1 MAEIYHES
9 PHIVDDQCLCGCDI
23 CTPEEGGCICPD
35 CRDCEIPGSPA
46 KSPIWRVTFKSHSM
60 GVRMY
65 HIDSTDQT
73 SAYFA
78 MLALEQRNWFVVGI
92 EELEDDDV

>member
-1 MAEIYHES
+1 MIFCVDNTCKYLEPHKHGFACDHTCSFCIEQDAEKAKT
-9 PHIVDDQCLCGCDI
+9 V
-23 CTPEEGGCICPD
+23 TPF
-35 CRDCEIPGSPA
+35 
-46 KSPIWRVTFKSHSM
+46 WRVTFKSHSL
-60 GVRMY
+60 GQRMY

-92 EELEDDDV
+92 EELESDG